1 MRLVVNSRRC
11 RSGMGLFL
19 AASRTI
25 RGFACG
31 SGLVVAW
38 PCWSSKKVQVFRKS
52 AGGAGGDGRTLR
64 AVGVLAGIALL
75 SACAGKVEPQIQYV
89 RVEVPVQVP
98 CRAPE
103 VAVPPW
109 AAAGLRKTDSLE
121 VKVRALL
128 AERRQRIGYE
138 RELVAAIAA
147 CR

>member
-1 MRLVVNSRRC
+1 MTVGLNLRYC
-11 RSGMGLFL
+11 RSGMECSR
-19 AASRTI
+19 AASHVI

-31 SGLVVAW
+31 SGLLLTM
-38 PCWSSKKVQVFRKS
+38 
-52 AGGAGGDGRTLR
+52 G
-64 AVGVLAGIALL
+64 LA
-75 SACAGKVEPQIQYV
+75 ACAVEVEPQLQYV

-98 CRAPE
+98 CRAPD

-138 RELVAAIAA
+138 KQLEASVSA